1 MNITDW
7 IQAFSSIIALAIST
21 FAVIQTY
28 KIQKDNSRPYI
39 NVYVE
44 SVDTVTASK
53 YISIKNFGKSPA
65 FVTDL
70 KFSKK
75 LDKLNKD
82 TNMQSMIGTT
92 LAPNQKVMSVVDN
105 KYNEKLTATIHYTD
119 KRKHLYSETFPL
131 NFNLESFLWTPENFP
146 DYREKRGESPEAR
159 AIRIAAHA
167 LLKKIQ

>member
-28 KIQKDNSRPYI
+28 KIQKDNSRPYL

-44 SVDTVTASK
+44 FIDTVTASK

-92 LAPNQKVMSVVDN
+92 LAPNQKVMTVVDN

-119 KRKHLYSETFPL
+119 KRNHSYSETFPL
-131 NFNLESFLWTPENFP
+131 NFNIDDFHWTPENLP
-146 DYREKRGESPEAR
+146 NSEEKAEESSEAR
-159 AIRIAAHA
+159 AIRMAAHA
-167 LLKKIQ
+167 ILKKIQ

>member
-7 IQAFSSIIALAIST
+7 IQTLSSIIALAIST

-44 SVDTVTASK
+44 SVDTVTATK
-53 YISIKNFGKSPA
+53 YISVKNFGKSPA

-75 LDKLNKD
+75 LDDFNKN
-82 TNMQSMIGTT
+82 TNMQSIIGTT
-92 LAPNQKVMSVVDN
+92 LAPNQKVMTVVKN
-105 KYNEKLTATIHYTD
+105 TYNEKLTATIHYTD
-119 KRKHLYSETFPL
+119 KRNHLYSETFPL
-131 NFNLESFLWTPENFP
+131 NFNLESFLWTPENLP
-146 DYREKRGESPEAR
+146 NSEEKAEESSEAR
-159 AIRIAAHA
+159 AIRMAAHA
-167 LLKKIQ
+167 ILKKIQ

>member
-65 FVTDL
+65 FVTYL

-75 LDKLNKD
+75 LDEANED

-92 LAPNQKVMSVVDN
+92 LAPNQKVMTFIDN
-105 KYNEKLTATIHYTD
+105 EYSEKLTVTIHYTD
-119 KRKHLYSETFPL
+119 KRNHLYSETFPL
-131 NFNLESFLWTPENFP
+131 NFNLDSFLWTPENFP
-146 DYREKRGESPEAR
+146 DSKEKTEESPEAR
-159 AIRIAAHA
+159 AIRMAAHA
-167 LLKKIQ
+167 ILKKIQ

>member
-7 IQAFSSIIALAIST
+7 IQAFSSIIALVIST
-21 FAVIQTY
+21 FAVTQTY

-44 SVDTVTASK
+44 FIDTVTASK

-75 LDKLNKD
+75 LDELNKD
-82 TNMQSMIGTT
+82 TYMQSMIGTT
-92 LAPNQKVMSVVDN
+92 FAPNQKVMTVVDN
-105 KYNEKLTATIHYTD
+105 EYNEKLTATIHYTD
-119 KRKHLYSETFPL
+119 KRNHLYSETFPL
-131 NFNLESFLWTPENFP
+131 NFNIDSFIWTPENFP
-146 DYREKRGESPEAR
+146 DSEEKAEESSEAR

-167 LLKKIQ
+167 ILKKIQ

>member
-7 IQAFSSIIALAIST
+7 IQALSSIIALAIST

-75 LDKLNKD
+75 LDKLNRD

-92 LAPNQKVMSVVDN
+92 LAPNQKVMTVVDN
-105 KYNEKLTATIHYTD
+105 EYNEKLTATIHYTD
-119 KRKHLYSETFPL
+119 KRNHLYSETFPL
-131 NFNLESFLWTPENFP
+131 NFNLDSFLWTPENFP
-146 DYREKRGESPEAR
+146 DSKEKTEESSEAR
-159 AIRIAAHA
+159 AIRMAAHA

>member
-28 KIQKDNSRPYI
+28 KIQKDSYKPYI

-44 SVDTVTASK
+44 FIDTVTASK

-65 FVTDL
+65 RVTYL

-75 LDKLNKD
+75 LDESNKD
-82 TNMQSMIGTT
+82 TNMQSIIGTT
-92 LAPNQKVMSVVDN
+92 LAPNQKVMTFIDN
-105 KYNEKLTATIHYTD
+105 EYSEKLTATIHYTD
-119 KRKHLYSETFPL
+119 KRNHLYSETFPL
-131 NFNLESFLWTPENFP
+131 NLNIDDFHWITENLPDKDKKREN
-146 DYREKRGESPEAR
+146 SSEAR
-159 AIRIAAHA
+159 AIRMAAHA
-167 LLKKIQ
+167 LLKKI

>member
-28 KIQKDNSRPYI
+28 KIQKDNSRPYL

-44 SVDTVTASK
+44 FIDTVTASK

-65 FVTDL
+65 FVTDI

-75 LDKLNKD
+75 LDELNKD
-82 TNMQSMIGTT
+82 DYMQSMIGTT
-92 LAPNQKVMSVVDN
+92 LAPNQKVMTFIQNNYD
-105 KYNEKLTATIHYTD
+105 KKLTVTINYTD
-119 KRKHLYSETFPL
+119 KRNHLYSETFPL
-131 NFNLESFLWTPENFP
+131 NFNVDAFLWTPDNFP
-146 DYREKRGESPEAR
+146 DSWEKREESTEAR
-159 AIRIAAHA
+159 AIRMAAHA

>member
-28 KIQKDNSRPYI
+28 KIQKDNSRPYL

-44 SVDTVTASK
+44 FIDTVTASK

-75 LDKLNKD
+75 LDEFNKD
-82 TNMQSMIGTT
+82 DYMQSMIGTT
-92 LAPNQKVMSVVDN
+92 LAPNQKVMTFIQNNYD
-105 KYNEKLTATIHYTD
+105 KKLTVTINYTD
-119 KRKHLYSETFPL
+119 KRNHLYSETFPL
-131 NFNLESFLWTPENFP
+131 NFNLDSFLWTPENFP
-146 DYREKRGESPEAR
+146 DSKEKTEESPEAR
-159 AIRIAAHA
+159 AIRMAAHA
-167 LLKKIQ
+167 ILKKIQ

>member
-1 MNITDW
+1 MNITAW
-7 IQAFSSIIALAIST
+7 IQTLSSIIALAIST

-44 SVDTVTASK
+44 SVDTVTATK
-53 YISIKNFGKSPA
+53 YISVKNFGKSPA

-75 LDKLNKD
+75 LDYYNKN
-82 TNMQSMIGTT
+82 TNMQSIIGTT
-92 LAPNQKVMSVVDN
+92 LAPNQKVMTVVDN

-119 KRKHLYSETFPL
+119 KRNHLYSETFPL

-146 DYREKRGESPEAR
+146 DSREKREESPEAR
-159 AIRIAAHA
+159 AIRVAAHA
-167 LLKKIQ
+167 ILKKIQ

>member
-28 KIQKDNSRPYI
+28 KIQKDSYKPYI

-44 SVDTVTASK
+44 FIDTVTASK

-65 FVTDL
+65 RVTYL

-75 LDKLNKD
+75 LDESNKD
-82 TNMQSMIGTT
+82 TNMQSIIGTT
-92 LAPNQKVMSVVDN
+92 LAPNQKVMTFIDN
-105 KYNEKLTATIHYTD
+105 EYSEKLTATIHYTD
-119 KRKHLYSETFPL
+119 KRNHLYSETFPL
-131 NFNLESFLWTPENFP
+131 NLNIDDFHWITENLPDKDKKREN
-146 DYREKRGESPEAR
+146 SSEAR
-159 AIRIAAHA
+159 AIRMAAHA
-167 LLKKIQ
+167 ILKKIQ

>member
-28 KIQKDNSRPYI
+28 KIQKDSYKPYI

-44 SVDTVTASK
+44 FIDTVTASK

-65 FVTDL
+65 RVTYL

-75 LDKLNKD
+75 LDESNKD
-82 TNMQSMIGTT
+82 TNMQSIIGTT
-92 LAPNQKVMSVVDN
+92 LAPNQKVMTFIDN
-105 KYNEKLTATIHYTD
+105 EYSEKLTATIHYTN
-119 KRKHLYSETFPL
+119 KRNHLYSETFPL
-131 NFNLESFLWTPENFP
+131 NLNIDDFHWITENLPDKDKKREN
-146 DYREKRGESPEAR
+146 SSEAR
-159 AIRIAAHA
+159 AIRMAAHA

>member
-7 IQAFSSIIALAIST
+7 IQALSSIIALAIST

-28 KIQKDNSRPYI
+28 KIQKDSYKPYI

-44 SVDTVTASK
+44 FIDTVTASK

-65 FVTDL
+65 RVTYL

-75 LDKLNKD
+75 LDESNKD
-82 TNMQSMIGTT
+82 TNMQSIIGTT
-92 LAPNQKVMSVVDN
+92 LAPNQKVMTFIDN
-105 KYNEKLTATIHYTD
+105 EYSEKLTATIHYTD
-119 KRKHLYSETFPL
+119 KRNHLYSETFPL
-131 NFNLESFLWTPENFP
+131 NLDVDAFIWTPENLP
-146 DYREKRGESPEAR
+146 NSEEKAEESSEAR

-167 LLKKIQ
+167 ILKKIK

>member
-28 KIQKDNSRPYI
+28 KIQKDSYKPYI

-44 SVDTVTASK
+44 FIDTVTASK

-65 FVTDL
+65 RVTYL

-75 LDKLNKD
+75 LDELNKD
-82 TNMQSMIGTT
+82 TNMQSVIGAT
-92 LAPNQKVMSVVDN
+92 LAPNQKVMTVVKN

-119 KRKHLYSETFPL
+119 KRNHSYSETFPL
-131 NFNLESFLWTPENFP
+131 NFNIDDFHWTPENLP
-146 DYREKRGESPEAR
+146 NSEEKAEESSEAR
-159 AIRIAAHA
+159 AIRMAAHA

>member
-1 MNITDW
+1 MNITAW
-7 IQAFSSIIALAIST
+7 IQTLSSIIALAIST

-44 SVDTVTASK
+44 SVDTVTATK
-53 YISIKNFGKSPA
+53 YISVKNFGKSPA

-75 LDKLNKD
+75 LDYYNKN
-82 TNMQSMIGTT
+82 TNMQSIIGTT
-92 LAPNQKVMSVVDN
+92 LAPNQKVMTVVDN

-119 KRKHLYSETFPL
+119 KRNHLYSETFPL

-146 DYREKRGESPEAR
+146 DSREKREELSL
-159 AIRIAAHA
+159 IHI
-167 LLKKIQ
+167 

>member
-28 KIQKDNSRPYI
+28 KIQKDSYKPYI

-44 SVDTVTASK
+44 FIDTVTASK

-65 FVTDL
+65 RVTYL

-75 LDKLNKD
+75 LDESNKN
-82 TNMQSMIGTT
+82 TNMQSIIGTT
-92 LAPNQKVMSVVDN
+92 LAPNQKVMTFIDN
-105 KYNEKLTATIHYTD
+105 EYSEKLTATIHYTD
-119 KRKHLYSETFPL
+119 KRNHLYSETFPL
-131 NFNLESFLWTPENFP
+131 NLNIDDFHWITENLPDKDKKREN
-146 DYREKRGESPEAR
+146 SSEAR
-159 AIRIAAHA
+159 AIRMAAHA
-167 LLKKIQ
+167 LLKKI

>member
-28 KIQKDNSRPYI
+28 KIQKDSYKPYI

-44 SVDTVTASK
+44 FIDTVTASK

-65 FVTDL
+65 RVTYL

-75 LDKLNKD
+75 LDESNKD
-82 TNMQSMIGTT
+82 TNMQSIIGTT
-92 LAPNQKVMSVVDN
+92 LAPNQKVMTFIDN
-105 KYNEKLTATIHYTD
+105 EYSEKLTATIHYTD
-119 KRKHLYSETFPL
+119 KRNHLYSETFPL
-131 NFNLESFLWTPENFP
+131 NLNIDDFHWITENLPDKDKKREN
-146 DYREKRGESPEAR
+146 SSEAR
-159 AIRIAAHA
+159 AIRMAAHA

>member
-28 KIQKDNSRPYI
+28 KIQKDSYKPYI

-44 SVDTVTASK
+44 FIDTVTASK

-65 FVTDL
+65 RVTYL

-75 LDKLNKD
+75 LDESNKD
-82 TNMQSMIGTT
+82 TNMQSIIGTT
-92 LAPNQKVMSVVDN
+92 LAPNQKVMTFIDN
-105 KYNEKLTATIHYTD
+105 EYSEKLTATIHYTN
-119 KRKHLYSETFPL
+119 KRNHLYSETFPL
-131 NFNLESFLWTPENFP
+131 NLNIDDFHWITENLPDKDKKREN
-146 DYREKRGESPEAR
+146 SSEAR
-159 AIRIAAHA
+159 AITIFEY
-167 LLKKIQ
+167 LSIFI